1 MISFLVVSS
10 STTGAIP
17 NIRHLKTA
25 GNERVSIVKNLVY
38 NERRK
43 ILIVGKT
50 GTGKSSLCNILAGLD
65 FNNPMFTVSADAQ
78 SCTEH
83 TTLANVYFNGNI
95 IRPISIIDTI
105 GFDDPDRDTDT
116 DIIEDL
122 RTTLKTR
129 CDHVN
134 LFAIAVNGQSPRLE
148 ASLVG
153 MIGILQEMFGEPF
166 WSQTVVIFTR
176 LSMKEST
183 KEDRERSA
191 GKTDQKLAQEYL
203 LAVRKKFPSC
213 RALKYLFIDSC
224 RDRSDTTSE
233 QTFQSSME
241 QLWSMLQGAPELSTD
256 RVKKAQSEKAKLLEQ
271 LEKR

>member
-1 MISFLVVSS
+1 M
-10 STTGAIP
+10 
-17 NIRHLKTA
+17 
-25 GNERVSIVKNLVY
+25 KNLVY

-65 FNNPMFTVSADAQ
+65 FNNPMFATSADAQ
-78 SCTEH
+78 SCTEQ
-83 TTLANVYFNGNI
+83 TNLANVYFNGNI

-134 LFAIAVNGQSPRLE
+134 LFAIAVNGHSPRLE
-148 ASLVG
+148 GSLVG

-183 KEDRERSA
+183 KEERERSA

-213 RALKYLFIDSC
+213 RALKYLFIDSS

-241 QLWSMLQGAPELSTD
+241 QLWSMLQGAPELPTD
-256 RVKKAQSEKAKLLEQ
+256 RVKKAQSEKAKLVEQ
-271 LEKR
+271 IENR

>member
-25 GNERVSIVKNLVY
+25 GNDRVGVVTNLVD

-65 FNNPMFTVSADAQ
+65 FNNPMFAISADAQ
-78 SCTEH
+78 SCTEQ
-83 TTLANVYFNGNI
+83 TNLANVYFNGDV

-105 GFDDPDRDTDT
+105 GFDDRDRDTDT
-116 DIIEDL
+116 DIIRDL
-122 RTTLKTR
+122 ETSLKTR
-129 CDHVN
+129 CDYVN
-134 LFAIAVNGQSPRLE
+134 LFAIAVNGQNPRLDG
-148 ASLVG
+148 SLVG
-153 MIGILQEMFGEPF
+153 MIGIFQEMFGEAF
-166 WSQTVVIFTR
+166 WPQTVVIFTR
-176 LSMKEST
+176 LSMKESA
-183 KEDRERSA
+183 KADRERIA